1 MKLILCSR
9 PEHVLNELV
18 KLNGIEF
25 QEKYLVID
33 KTKKMS
39 STHSLTPL
47 RKIAV
52 EVSQKY
58 QRQAAFNRTPVVL
71 GYKNFSEVTK

>member
-1 MKLILCSR
+1 
-9 PEHVLNELV
+9 
-18 KLNGIEF
+18 
-25 QEKYLVID
+25 
-33 KTKKMS
+33 MS

-71 GYKNFSEVTK
+71 GHKNFSEVTK